1 VLNAIATLQSI
12 RFDLIDLTLE
22 QRKALPNMGDSNA
35 SFVCKVLELAKQKSD
50 FVPRSIQV
58 KLMQQNLG
66 F

>member
-22 QRKALPNMGDSNA
+22 QRKALPNMGDANV